1 MQKRNTLCIVIPC
14 YNEEEILNDTIK
26 KLLEKIKELI
36 DNKIIKKDSFLLI
49 VDDGSKDN
57 TWNIIKENYKKNK
70 IIKGIKLSSN
80 RGHQNALYCGLM
92 IAKEQADII
101 ISIDADLQDDITI
114 IDEMIHK
121 YNDGNEIIYG
131 VRKNR
136 KKDSFFKK
144 TTAQLFYKIMRFM
157 GVEIIYN
164 HADYRLTSKRVLDE
178 LENYKEVNLFL
189 RGIFPLMGF
198 KHTIVY
204 YDRLER
210 KAGKTKYSLKKM
222 TNLAIDG
229 ITSFTIKPLKM
240 IMSFGSLI
248 SLFSLLF
255 LIYVIIGYYS
265 GNTVSGW
272 TTIIVLIC
280 FFSGIQILCLG
291 IIGEYIG
298 RIYMESKH
306 RPRYIIEE
314 ELK

>member
-164 HADYRLTSKRVLDE
+164 HANYRLTSKRVLDE